1 MFWTQLRC
9 TPRLI
14 CFWLRSANQRSTRLS
29 HDALVGC
36 EVDMKTC
43 VARESPPHARRFVRA
58 VVIEDQMHLEVRR
71 DADVNRLQELQKLL
85 TPMPSMTLAKDLERP
100 LAELDLFA
108 PRRWQLG

>member
-1 MFWTQLRC
+1 MHAALDLLLAQEREPAFDEIE
-9 TPRLI
+9 PR
-14 CFWLRSANQRSTRLS
+14 RAGR
-29 HDALVGC
+29 C

-71 DADVNRLQELQKLL
+71 DADVNRLQELQELL